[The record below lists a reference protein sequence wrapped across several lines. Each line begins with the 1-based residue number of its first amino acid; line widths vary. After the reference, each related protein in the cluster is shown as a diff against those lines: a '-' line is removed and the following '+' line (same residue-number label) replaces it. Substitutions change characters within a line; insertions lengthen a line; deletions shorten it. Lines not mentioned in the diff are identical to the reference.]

1 MNKIIEE
8 FLDSGFID
16 KEAALRLDDFDT
28 MIKESGLLDIIKDNL
43 LQVAKTVGPTAVGSA
58 VGIFGADLL
67 ATRAMEKK
75 KQEQLANIH
84 SSFATIMQKNP
95 EFSEQRELV
104 QSRFNEI
111 AHFSPSIAGIPDVA
125 ERVLKKHLGTG
136 LDEAA
141 ISNLTQIEVANR
153 EINKVVKPS
162 TAGSR
167 FVESVVPG
175 AVKGIGEGLIE
186 LQSNPEL
193 RMSPLDSGTNIAK
206 AFMML
211 QRRGLVPDQLKKLNI
226 ENPKDQMKLVEFGRA
241 NPSFLKE
248 TILKNNLVDE
258 YNSMVKKASVD
269 VEELSLEKKA
279 QLLADQYTLIKIAK
293 LPPALLGL
301 GAAALFGAASSLAEE
316 GADFAR
322 TRKMNET
329 ISNSWKE
336 TSNRLRGLSE
346 QESSLAGMVDYRDK
360 EVQRKSEEA
369 FKVLRDIAPSLAANS
384 TIATSFVNNVVQ
396 NEGVITPEVIKMLS
410 ETQKNINTS
419 REYTSPFASSPLSK
433 GFGSGFNAAG
443 GKESIRELVKGI
455 G

>member
-1 MNKIIEE
+1 MSKVIENLLE
-8 FLDSGFID
+8 IGFID
-16 KEAALRLDDFDT
+16 KEASLRLEEFES
-28 MIKESGLLDIIKDNL
+28 MVKESGLLDVIKNNL
-43 LQVAKTVGPTAVGSA
+43 FEVAKTVGPTAVGSA
-58 VGIFGADLL
+58 IGIFGADYL
-67 ATRAMEKK
+67 ATRAMEAKK
-75 KQEQLANIH
+75 KEQLANIQ

-95 EFSEQRELV
+95 EFSNQRELV

-125 ERVLKKHLGTG
+125 ERVLKKHLTTG

-141 ISNLTQIEVANR
+141 IGNLTQIEVANR

-167 FVESVVPG
+167 FFESVVPG
-175 AVKGIGEGLIE
+175 VVKGLGEGAVEIAT
-186 LQSNPEL
+186 NPEL
-193 RMSPLDSGTNIAK
+193 RMEPMNNGTRIAR
-206 AFMML
+206 AFQVL
-211 QRRGLVPDQLKKLNI
+211 QKRGLVPEEVRKLDI
-226 ENPKDQMKLVEFGRA
+226 ENPKDHPKIFSFIER

-248 TILKNNLVDE
+248 SIIRNNLVDA
-258 YNSMVKKASVD
+258 YNSMVKNASVNM
-269 VEELSLEKKA
+269 EELSLEKKA

-322 TRKMNET
+322 TRKMNEM

-336 TSNRLRGLSE
+336 TSNRLRTLSDSG
-346 QESSLAGMVDYRDK
+346 SSLAGMIDYKDK
-360 EVQRKSEEA
+360 EIQRKSEEA

-419 REYTSPFASSPLSK
+419 REYSSPFASSPLAK
-433 GFGSGFNAAG
+433 GFGSGFTSAG

-455 G
+455 S